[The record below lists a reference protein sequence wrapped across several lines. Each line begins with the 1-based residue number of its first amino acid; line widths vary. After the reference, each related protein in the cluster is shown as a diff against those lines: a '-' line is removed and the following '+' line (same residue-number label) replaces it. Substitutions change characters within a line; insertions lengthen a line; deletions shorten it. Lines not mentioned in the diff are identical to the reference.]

1 MTASVTRQEQ
11 PVGLLVTG
19 CIDFANAEAL
29 VAEGQAILA
38 QLPDAAG
45 EWVCHLGGLTAGNSI
60 TAAVLLS
67 WQRVARTLRHQL
79 TVTAMPDRLQ
89 AILRASNLL
98 PVFNPVK

>member
-1 MTASVTRQEQ
+1 MNASVSRQEH
-11 PVGLLVTG
+11 PVGLVVSG

-29 VAEGQAILA
+29 AAEGRAILA

-60 TAAVLLS
+60 TAAVLLT
-67 WQRVARTLRHQL
+67 WQKAARSRRHQL